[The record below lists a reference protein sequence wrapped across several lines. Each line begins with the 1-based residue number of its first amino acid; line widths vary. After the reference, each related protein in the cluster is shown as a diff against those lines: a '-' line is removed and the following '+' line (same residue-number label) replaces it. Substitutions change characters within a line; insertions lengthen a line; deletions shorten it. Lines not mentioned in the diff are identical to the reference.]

1 MKGTVIIN
9 AGSAYL
15 GSFNWMQENK
25 NQSLIRVEPNWNSTA
40 ECVSYCVRRM
50 CGKSFC
56 LELEEACRLY
66 PESADKLRE
75 TFSPIAAL
83 EKRLDETAEGID
95 RARFAF
101 FFESHSTDE
110 TKVTLGS
117 TLGALVLMPG
127 GADRTNSDFKTYV
140 DSLCSEPESET
151 LVRMRCMLAVRNDGW
166 FTDNN
171 FDYNAFFDYV
181 SNYPA
186 DDSWRLR
193 ILDGVRHR
201 VDYAKEL
208 YEMLR
213 PLEKILAEPQQC
225 IKNAM
230 DWFKAEY
237 DGKPVLDFSLTADG
251 GQPVTFE
258 DSEVLTVTPSLFG
271 VDSFRAIS
279 FQHVA
284 GSSKADTPLTTYVDL
299 MLLKNYISRNC
310 RESIPY
316 ASLAA
321 CAKALS
327 DPTRLRIVSM
337 LRNEESYT
345 QELSEK
351 LGLSFTATSHHMTKL
366 MSAGLVSCEKR
377 GSYVY
382 YKPIEKTAHWF
393 FEKMG
398 GILIE

>member
-1 MKGTVIIN
+1 
-9 AGSAYL
+9 
-15 GSFNWMQENK
+15 MQGNE
-25 NQSLIRVEPNWNSTA
+25 NQSLIRVEPNYNSIS

-56 LELEEACRLY
+56 IELEEACRLY
-66 PESADKLRE
+66 PESADELKE
-75 TFSPIAAL
+75 IFTPIAAL
-83 EKRLDETAEGID
+83 EKRLDETADGID

-117 TLGALVLMPG
+117 TLGALVLMPEG
-127 GADRTNSDFKTYV
+127 VDRTNSDFKTYV
-140 DSLCSEPESET
+140 DSLCSEPEIET
-151 LVRMRCMLAVRNDGW
+151 LIRMRCMLAVRNDGW
-166 FTDNN
+166 FADNN

-186 DDSWRLR
+186 ADSWRLR

-213 PLEKILAEPQQC
+213 PLEKMLAESQED
-225 IKNAM
+225 IRNAKI
-230 DWFKAEY
+230 WFKTEY
-237 DGKPVLDFSLTADG
+237 ADKPVSDFSLTADG

-258 DSEVLTVTPSLFG
+258 DSEVLAVAPSLFG
-271 VDSFRAIS
+271 IDSFRAIS
-279 FQHVA
+279 FQPA
-284 GSSKADTPLTTYVDL
+284 DGSSKADMPLTTYVDL

-310 RESIPY
+310 KEDIPY

-337 LRNEESYT
+337 LRTEESYT

-382 YKPIEKTAHWF
+382 YQPVEKTARWF

-398 GILIE
+398 SILIE